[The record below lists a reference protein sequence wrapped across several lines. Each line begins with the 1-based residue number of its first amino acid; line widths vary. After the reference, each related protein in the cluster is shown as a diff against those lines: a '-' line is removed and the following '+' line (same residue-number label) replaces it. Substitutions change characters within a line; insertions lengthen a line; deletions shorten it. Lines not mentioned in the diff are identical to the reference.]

1 MAVIVGL
8 FGVMVVLRPGA
19 TDLTLGH
26 AAAIVAA
33 FGSAF
38 ASIVV
43 RKIGAEER
51 IVVMLLYPMVANFVV
66 MGAAL
71 AFVYKPMPIEHLG
84 MLAIISIMAWTA
96 GRIIISAYQ
105 TGEAAIVAPMQ
116 YSQILWATVFGLL
129 FFGETT
135 DLYTAVGA
143 SIIIGSGIYIVLRE
157 SRGGTSKNTPV
168 LRTRTRVGTPSM
180 PRLGDL
186 MTSGRFRDRNMA
198 TQDRESLK

>member
-1 MAVIVGL
+1 
-8 FGVMVVLRPGA
+8 
-19 TDLTLGH
+19 
-26 AAAIVAA
+26 
-33 FGSAF
+33 
-38 ASIVV
+38 
-43 RKIGAEER
+43 
-51 IVVMLLYPMVANFVV
+51 
-66 MGAAL
+66 
-71 AFVYKPMPIEHLG
+71 MPIEHLG